1 LVFLAVMSGL
11 IARLS
16 TLVMLATLLSVL
28 FHIVCHEVVL
38 LLAVRGCAQCDFDQ
52 LAGLRCW
59 RTRGG
64 WGERLYLPDRDT
76 DYNSRNE
83 NNKGQQRLLAS
94 GKRRGDHF

>member
-1 LVFLAVMSGL
+1 MQRNSRQLRRATLPILIFVLFFFILSLPAFFLLSGLVVLLTALARLVFLAVMSGL

-52 LAGLRCW
+52 LAE
-59 RTRGG
+59 T
-64 WGERLYLPDRDT
+64 
-76 DYNSRNE
+76 
-83 NNKGQQRLLAS
+83 
-94 GKRRGDHF
+94 